1 MGLLKITNTIF
12 VSLGSVF
19 MESLAVQDLSIL
31 LVEPSTTQRKIIINE
46 LREEGVLSIEGVGS
60 AREAYSQ
67 LQHFQPDLI
76 ISAMYLPDATA
87 PELVQ
92 LLQKNEQTSD
102 IPVMVVSSEQNY
114 DNLEAVRQSQ
124 VVALLPKPFT
134 RQDLHRALIATV
146 EYINPD
152 ELDLELYDIDKLR
165 VLIVD
170 DSRMARR
177 HLARVMQQ
185 IGVED
190 ITEACD
196 GLEARNIIEEHSF
209 DLILTDY
216 NMPNMDGE
224 ALVSYVRNESE
235 LSHVP
240 ILMIT
245 SEENDARLSSVKQ
258 AGVSAL
264 CDKPFEMT
272 QVKGLLASLLEE

>member
-1 MGLLKITNTIF
+1 
-12 VSLGSVF
+12 

-46 LREEGVLSIEGVGS
+46 LKEEGILNIQGVGS
-60 AREAYSQ
+60 AREAYAFLKQSR
-67 LQHFQPDLI
+67 PDLLI
-76 ISAMYLPDATA
+76 TAMYLPDITA
-87 PELVQ
+87 AELVE
-92 LLQKNEQTSD
+92 LLQKNDDLAE

-114 DNLEAVRQSQ
+114 DNLEAVRQSK
-124 VVALLPKPFT
+124 VLALLPKPFT
-134 RQDLHRALIATV
+134 RQDLHRALVATV

-152 ELDLELYDIDKLR
+152 ELDLDLYDIDNLR

-170 DSRMARR
+170 DSRMARK
-177 HLARVMQQ
+177 HLARVLQQ
-185 IGVED
+185 IGITN
-190 ITEACD
+190 ITEAVD
-196 GLEARNIIEEHSF
+196 GLDARNIIEEHAF

-224 ALVSYVRNESE
+224 ALVSYIRNESD

-240 ILMIT
+240 ILMVT
-245 SEENDARLSSVKQ
+245 SEENDARLSSVRQ

-272 QVKGLLASLLEE
+272 QVKGLLASLLEG

>member
-1 MGLLKITNTIF
+1 
-12 VSLGSVF
+12 
-19 MESLAVQDLSIL
+19 MENLAVQDLSIL
-31 LVEPSTTQRKIIINE
+31 LVEPSSTQRKIIINE
-46 LREEGVLSIEGVGS
+46 LRDEGVSSIEGVGS

-67 LQHFQPDLI
+67 LQSFQPDLL

-87 PELVQ
+87 AELVE
-92 LLQKNEQTSD
+92 LLQRDNKTAE
-102 IPVMVVSSEQNY
+102 IPVMVISSEQNY
-114 DNLEAVRQSQ
+114 ENLEAVRQSKI
-124 VVALLPKPFT
+124 VALLPKPFS
-134 RQDLHRALIATV
+134 QLDLQRALVATL

-152 ELDLELYDIDKLR
+152 ELELDLYDAESLR

-177 HLARVMQQ
+177 HLGRVLQQ
-185 IGVED
+185 IGISD
-190 ITEACD
+190 ITEATD
-196 GLEARNIIEEHSF
+196 GVDAVKIIEQQSF

-224 ALVSYVRNESE
+224 GLINYVRNESE

-240 ILMIT
+240 ILMVT
-245 SEENDARLSSVKQ
+245 SEENETRLSSVKQ

-272 QVKGLLASLLEE
+272 QVKSLLASLLDG